1 MRDKVHPEALK
12 TSRENIRVFSQIE
25 SDLLNRVR
33 LSIDRFSLRRRGR
46 EEALWNQADGST
58 QRRSMRRSGDL
69 ARGIGTNTDAGYPLA
84 TRADERRRR
93 PIGKR

>member
-1 MRDKVHPEALK
+1 MRDKVHSEALK
-12 TSRENIRVFSQIE
+12 TGRENIRVFSQIE
-25 SDLLNRVR
+25 SDLLNGVQ

-69 ARGIGTNTDAGYPLA
+69 ARDIRTNTDAGYPVA
-84 TRADERRRR
+84 ARADDGRRR
-93 PIGKR
+93 PLGKR